1 MAKRREDTGPKTS
14 AVSVEKEQVIKGP
27 LQQFNEFLISLIG
40 ATIAG
45 ALAGWLYALLSEQT
59 LGWRERAALTF
70 GAPLVLGIFLLA
82 GTLHIGLMGIV
93 FRDRR
98 REWWGRLGGSLL
110 LWALTWLAV
119 FCIALYFPGFIR
131 NGWLLHIAQRYLTP
145 AWIVTTVGGLLAGN
159 GQATG
164 KPGTHL
170 CSRLG
175 VLDFLGHP
183 AVSVAAN
190 GLCDEAVGA
199 EVCRFFGL
207 CAGVDRRSSIVCSVD
222 WMCAG
227 VGHYG
232 VARGHQPVLDA
243 LVLPEPAGEVL
254 LGSVERETITE
265 PIYRFRPNRRYATE
279 RSSRRKR
286 VRRPL
291 PRSERI
297 LESGERAGS
306 GVAGTEGGIVCD
318 DAAVLRLRR
327 LAGRAG
333 QPDDKGGTAGGK
345 AAHDRR
351 NEQTRR

>member
-1 MAKRREDTGPKTS
+1 MALRAAFRTDVGLARTSRADVRRASGAGDLPAGGNAAHRPDGNRVSRPTARVVGPAWRIFAAVGADMVGGFLYCFVLSGLHPEWMAAAHRAEVSDAGMDCDDGWRPAGGQWPGHGKTGNTDMEGR
-14 AVSVEKEQVIKGP
+14 AGQD
-27 LQQFNEFLISLIG
+27 
-40 ATIAG
+40 G
-45 ALAGWLYALLSEQT
+45 AL
-59 LGWRERAALTF
+59 
-70 GAPLVLGIFLLA
+70 
-82 GTLHIGLMGIV
+82 
-93 FRDRR
+93 
-98 REWWGRLGGSLL
+98 
-110 LWALTWLAV
+110 
-119 FCIALYFPGFIR
+119 
-131 NGWLLHIAQRYLTP
+131 
-145 AWIVTTVGGLLAGN
+145 
-159 GQATG
+159 
-164 KPGTHL
+164 HL

-265 PIYRFRPNRRYATE
+265 PIYRFRPNRRYAAE
-279 RSSRRKR
+279 RSSRRER

-297 LESGERAGS
+297 FESGERAGS